1 MKSPTLQILRP
12 TITKY
17 IRYLIQQDSENLQN
31 HVQEHYHKNMKKCM
45 SGINRV
51 LELTW
56 EIAEKPTDDK
66 IRLQAFAQLNE
77 GYKFKIFNN

>member
-1 MKSPTLQILRP
+1 MYR
-12 TITKY
+12 
-17 IRYLIQQDSENLQN
+17 DD
-31 HVQEHYHKNMKKCM
+31 YHKNMKKCM

-66 IRLQAFAQLNE
+66 IRLQAFA
-77 GYKFKIFNN
+77 

>member
-1 MKSPTLQILRP
+1 MYR
-12 TITKY
+12 
-17 IRYLIQQDSENLQN
+17 DD
-31 HVQEHYHKNMKKCM
+31 YHKNMKKCM

-77 GYKFKIFNN
+77 GYKFKMNLTTNGVVITDAIKFVQTNKEKLTMSTKER